1 MMDKHLERA
10 LIETYFA
17 ISEFALQKSSPDWPG
32 NLEETEAL
40 ASALHS
46 ARTAL
51 EASVRRARD
60 IVASGSS
67 KSLA

>member
-17 ISEFALQKSSPDWPG
+17 IAEFDERKIAPDWRG
-32 NLEETEAL
+32 GKEQTEAL
-40 ASALHS
+40 ASVLRA

-51 EASVRRARD
+51 ENSVRQARE
-60 IVASGSS
+60 IRVAGDS
-67 KSLA
+67 KA